1 MNWNWSEMPTMRT
14 LLRRNNERGQVFVF
28 LAVTLV
34 VLLGSAA
41 LVIDVGR
48 AYLAK
53 RHLQASADAAATAGA
68 LELPDPIE
76 AQNYALNYS
85 GRDGAKN
92 DNDKL
97 PGVTTTVQTKCLS
110 FAPCSPVNTVVV
122 EQTTVVPTIF
132 AKVLGIDQ
140 FTIKAKATA
149 CSPCSSKP
157 LDIMLVLDRTGS
169 MCQFTNGT
177 SDPACTDLEN
187 AKAGLLEFVQYM
199 DPAIHKIGFTVFPP
213 RTSSGSSCSTPA
225 SSNYNST
232 SAVYNIVQLS
242 NNYKIDGNLNE
253 SSQLVSRIRCQR
265 GGGSTAYAN
274 AIEHA
279 QAELTSSRGR
289 PGIQNVIVFFSDGAA
304 NTGPSY
310 YSSSSPYRRR
320 PCQQG
325 VTSATNVKNAGTLV
339 YTIGY
344 DLDASGG
351 TANICEDGVDGD
363 PESPAITAYDALR
376 LMATNPDTFFNRPNP
391 GDLTRIYTQ
400 IAAEIGGTRL
410 IPDDSL

>member
-1 MNWNWSEMPTMRT
+1 MRT
-14 LLRRNNERGQVFVF
+14 LVRRNDEQGQVFVF
-28 LAVTLV
+28 LAVMLV
-34 VLLGSAA
+34 VLLGCAA
-41 LVIDVGR
+41 LVVDVGR

-68 LELPDPIE
+68 LELPDPIA
-76 AQNYALNYS
+76 AQTFAMNYS
-85 GRDGAKN
+85 GEDGAKN

-97 PGVTTTVQTKCLS
+97 PSVATTVTTKCLS

-132 AKVLGIDQ
+132 AKVLGIDE

-169 MCQFTNGT
+169 MCQFSDGS
-177 SDPACTDLEN
+177 SDPSCSDLEN
-187 AKAGLLEFVQYM
+187 AKDGLLEFVQYM
-199 DPAIHKIGFTVFPP
+199 DPAIHKIGLGVFPP
-213 RTSSGSSCSTPA
+213 RNSGSSSCATPA

-232 SAVYNIVQLS
+232 SAVYTIVQLAT
-242 NNYKIDGNLNE
+242 NYKIGDSLNE
-253 SSQLVSRIRCQR
+253 SSTLVSRIRCQD
-265 GGGSTAYAN
+265 GGGSTAYAH
-274 AIEHA
+274 AIEAA
-279 QAELTSSRGR
+279 QAELNSSRGR
-289 PGIQNVIVFFSDGAA
+289 PDVQNVIVFFSDGAA

-310 YSSSSPYRRR
+310 LSSTSPYRRR

-325 VTSATNVKNAGTLV
+325 VNSAGVIKSTGTLV

-344 DLDASGG
+344 DLDALGG
-351 TANICEDGVDGD
+351 GANVCRSYTGAL
-363 PESPAITAYDALR
+363 ESPAITAYDALR
-376 LMATNPDTFFNRPNP
+376 LMATNGSTFFNRPNP
-391 GDLTRIYTQ
+391 GDLTAVYTQ

-410 IPDDSL
+410 IPDDTL

>member
-1 MNWNWSEMPTMRT
+1 MRT
-14 LLRRNNERGQVFVF
+14 LIRNNDENGQVFVF
-28 LAVTLV
+28 LAVMLV
-34 VLLGSAA
+34 VLLGCAA

-68 LELPDPIE
+68 LELPDPIAAQTY
-76 AQNYALNYS
+76 AQNYS
-85 GRDGAKN
+85 GLDGAKN
-92 DNDKL
+92 DNNKL
-97 PGVTTTVQTKCLS
+97 PSVSTTVTTKCLS

-169 MCQFTNGT
+169 MCQFSDGS

-187 AKAGLLEFVQYM
+187 AKLGLLEFVQYM
-199 DPAIHKIGFTVFPP
+199 DPAIHKIGFGVFPP
-213 RTSSGSSCSTPA
+213 RTSGGSSCATPA
-225 SSNYNST
+225 TSNYNST
-232 SAVYNIVQLS
+232 SSVYNIVQLS
-242 NNYKIDGNLNE
+242 NNYKVGGALNE
-253 SSQLVSRIRCQR
+253 SSALVSRIRCQD

-279 QAELTSSRGR
+279 QAELNSSRGR
-289 PGIQNVIVFFSDGAA
+289 PGVQNVIVFFSDGAA
-304 NTGPSY
+304 NIGPTY
-310 YSSSSPYRRR
+310 YSTTSPYRRQ

-325 VTSATNVKNAGTLV
+325 VSSASVVKATGTLV

-344 DLDASGG
+344 DLDALGG
-351 TANICEDGVDGD
+351 GANVCRSYTGAL
-363 PESPAITAYDALR
+363 ESPAITAYDALR
-376 LMATNPDTFFNRPNP
+376 LMATNSDTFFNRPNP
-391 GDLTRIYTQ
+391 GDLTRVYTQ

>member
-1 MNWNWSEMPTMRT
+1 MRT
-14 LLRRNNERGQVFVF
+14 LIRHNDESGQVFVF
-28 LAVTLV
+28 LAVMLI
-34 VLLGSAA
+34 VLLGCAA
-41 LVIDVGR
+41 LVVDVGR

-68 LELPDPIE
+68 LELPDPI
-76 AQNYALNYS
+76 AAHDFAINYS
-85 GRDGAKN
+85 GQDGAKN

-97 PGVTTTVQTKCLS
+97 PNVTTNVTTKCLS
-110 FAPCSPVNTVVV
+110 FAPCTPVNTVVV

-132 AKVLGIDQ
+132 AKVLGIDE

-169 MCQFTNGT
+169 MCQDSDGS

-187 AKAGLLEFVQYM
+187 ARNGLLEFVQYM
-199 DPAIHKIGFTVFPP
+199 DPAIHKIGLSVFPP
-213 RTSSGSSCSTPA
+213 RRSGTSSCSTPQ

-232 SAVYNIVQLS
+232 SSQYTIVQLS
-242 NNYKIDGNLNE
+242 SNFKIGNTLNE
-253 SSQLVSRIRCQR
+253 SSALVSRIRCQD
-265 GGGSTAYAN
+265 GGGTTAYAH
-274 AIEHA
+274 AIEAA
-279 QAELTSSRGR
+279 QAELNSSRARSGV
-289 PGIQNVIVFFSDGAA
+289 QNVIVFFSDGAA
-304 NTGPSY
+304 NTGPNYLPST
-310 YSSSSPYRRR
+310 SPYRRQ

-325 VTSATNVKNAGTLV
+325 VNSAGVIKGTGTLI

-344 DLDASGG
+344 DLDALGG
-351 TANICEDGVDGD
+351 GANVCRSYTGSL
-363 PESPAITAYDALR
+363 ESPSITAYDALR
-376 LMATNPDTFFNRPNP
+376 LMATNGDTFFNRPNP

-410 IPDDSL
+410 IPDDTL

>member
-1 MNWNWSEMPTMRT
+1 
-14 LLRRNNERGQVFVF
+14 
-28 LAVTLV
+28 V

-68 LELPDPIE
+68 LELPDPV
-76 AQNYALNYS
+76 AAVDYAENYS

-92 DNDKL
+92 DNNKL
-97 PGVTTTVQTKCLS
+97 PSVTTAVQTKCLS
-110 FAPCSPVNTVVV
+110 LAPCSPVNAVVV

-132 AKVLGIDQ
+132 AKVLGIDS
-140 FTIKAKATA
+140 FTIRAKATA
-149 CSPCSSKP
+149 CSPCSSRP

-169 MCQFTNGT
+169 MCQFSDGS
-177 SDPACTDLEN
+177 SDPACTDLQN
-187 AKAGLLEFVQYM
+187 ARAGLLEFIQYM
-199 DPAIHKIGFTVFPP
+199 DPTIHKIGFAVFPP
-213 RTSSGSSCSTPA
+213 RTSSGSACSTPA

-232 SAVYNIVQLS
+232 SSVYTVVQLS
-242 NNYKIDGNLNE
+242 TNYKVGSSLNE
-253 SSQLVSRIRCQR
+253 SSQLVSTIRCQR

-274 AIEHA
+274 AIERA
-279 QAELTSSRGR
+279 QAELQSSRGR
-289 PGIQNVIVFFSDGAA
+289 PYAQDVIVFFSDGAA
-304 NTGPSY
+304 NTGPTY
-310 YSSSSPYRRR
+310 YSTSSPYRRQ

-325 VTSATNVKNAGTLV
+325 VNSAGVIKATGTIV

-351 TANICEDGVDGD
+351 SANVCRSYSGSL
-363 PESPAITAYDALR
+363 ESPAITAYDALR
-376 LMATNPDTFFNRPNP
+376 NMATSPDTFYNRPNP
-391 GDLTRIYTQ
+391 GDLTRIYTE

-410 IPDDSL
+410 VDDGTL

>member
-1 MNWNWSEMPTMRT
+1 MRT
-14 LLRRNNERGQVFVF
+14 LIRRNDENGQVFVF
-28 LAVTLV
+28 LAVILV
-34 VLLGSAA
+34 VLLGCAA
-41 LVIDVGR
+41 LVVDVGR

-68 LELPDPIE
+68 LELPDPIAAE
-76 AQNYALNYS
+76 SFAMNY
-85 GRDGAKN
+85 GGQDGAKN

-97 PGVTTTVQTKCLS
+97 PNVTTSVATKCLS
-110 FAPCSPVNTVVV
+110 FAPCTPVNTVVV

-169 MCQFTNGT
+169 MCQDSDGDN
-177 SDPACTDLEN
+177 DPACTDLAN
-187 AKAGLLEFVQYM
+187 ARAGLIEFVQYM
-199 DPAIHKIGFTVFPP
+199 DPAIHKIGFAVFPP
-213 RTSSGSSCSTPA
+213 RASGTSSCSTPQ

-232 SAVYNIVQLS
+232 SSAYTIVQLS
-242 NNYKIDGNLNE
+242 NDFKVGGNLNE
-253 SSQLVSRIRCQR
+253 SSQLVSTIRCQR
-265 GGGSTAYAN
+265 GGGTTAYAH
-274 AIEHA
+274 AIERA
-279 QAELTSSRGR
+279 QSELTSSRGR
-289 PGIQNVIVFFSDGAA
+289 PGVQNVIVFFSDGAA
-304 NTGPSY
+304 NTGPTY
-310 YSSSSPYRRR
+310 LSSSSPYRTR
-320 PCQQG
+320 PCGQG
-325 VTSATNVKNAGTLV
+325 VSSASVIKGTGTLV

-344 DLDASGG
+344 DLDALGG
-351 TANICEDGVDGD
+351 GANVCRSYTGSL
-363 PESPAITAYDALR
+363 ESPAITAYDALR
-376 LMATNPDTFFNRPNP
+376 LMATNGDTFFNRPNP

>member
-1 MNWNWSEMPTMRT
+1 MPSMRT
-14 LLRRNNERGQVFVF
+14 LLRHNNEHGQVFVF
-28 LAVTLV
+28 LAVILV
-34 VLLGSAA
+34 VLLGCAA
-41 LVIDVGR
+41 LVVDVGR

-68 LELPDPIE
+68 LELPDPIAAE
-76 AQNYALNYS
+76 NYALNYS

-97 PGVTTTVQTKCLS
+97 PSVATTVVTKCIS
-110 FAPCSPVNTVVV
+110 VAPCSPVNAVQV

-132 AKVLGIDQ
+132 AKVLGIDH

-169 MCQFTNGT
+169 MCQTSSGQ
-177 SDPACTDLEN
+177 SDPSCTDLNN
-187 AKAGLLEFVQYM
+187 ARNGLLEFVQYM
-199 DPAIHKIGFTVFPP
+199 DPTIHKIGLGVFPP
-213 RTSSGSSCSTPA
+213 ATSSGARCNTPA
-225 SSNYNST
+225 TSNYNST

-242 NNYKIDGNLNE
+242 NNFKVGQNLNE
-253 SSQLVSRIRCQR
+253 SSQLVSTIRCQDAA
-265 GGGSTAYAN
+265 GTTSYAN

-279 QAELTSSRGR
+279 QAELNSSRGR
-289 PGIQNVIVFFSDGAA
+289 PGVQNVIVFFSDGAA
-304 NTGPSY
+304 NTGPTY
-310 YSSSSPYRRR
+310 YSSSSDYRRR
-320 PCQQG
+320 PCHQG
-325 VTSATNVKNAGTLV
+325 VSSASVVKGTGTLV

-351 TANICEDGVDGD
+351 NANVCKSYTGSV
-363 PESPAITAYDALR
+363 ESGITAYDALR
-376 LMATNPDTFFNRPNP
+376 QMATNQDTFFNRPNP

-400 IAAEIGGTRL
+400 IAAEIGGTRI
-410 IPDDSL
+410 IPDDAS